1 MKKKK
6 KKKEKK
12 KKEEERYIL
21 KGAHA
26 CVGTWPGD
34 HADPSSLQWGGV
46 VAKGHS
52 YRTTC
57 QGRWGEL
64 IEFKA
69 HQAEMVASGATSLCD
84 VIGDGIRHERV
95 TEEVQDHKVK
105 WGANFSFQCK
115 MSANAS
121 TGVLDQCILR
131 VSVRKELKGG
141 RSFQKLG
148 FCDLNLAEFAG
159 SGQTTRRCL
168 LEGYDTRHRQDN
180 SMLMVSITMNMLSG
194 DVLFKVPSPSLK
206 HKQMIVSVAPDE
218 TNERHR
224 EDYSSGSIAS
234 GSSGCGSL
242 KKRPVLF
249 NSARGVAVAD
259 VSTELDRVGGWC
271 GLKMAAATLLVY
283 VFGWISG
290 RQHVV
295 LKTAKSIQE
304 LVPDGPHL
312 EPGDLGIV
320 PTAGPGPGVAET
332 EENHEAA
339 PGHSRNSSNTS
350 QLSKGSGYGSLNS
363 QHSRQSSSGDST
375 HIRSPSWPGWN
386 PRLAP
391 IPSTPTTT
399 PPSPRQRLSP
409 TKTNGRLRGNNPPSP
424 LLLCTPQRP
433 PLGSNF
439 RFPPWSGPSPRA
451 SSSPTI
457 PCPLSPLAASL
468 PHEGAN
474 QRGGHRKVFES
485 NSKLP
490 TVASPEDAPEESDAV
505 PPVAPLIRRTS
516 QVNASSGSGLSE
528 TGSLDRGKAALERRK
543 KAAEEGS
550 GGGGRVEAS
559 RVNPDPLIDQL
570 IQETNLEP
578 SETEMS
584 GLQLYI
590 AKDGTT
596 ALGSHEVKSLGVF
609 KQVVMD
615 DRQYCYIVMEERLN
629 SAKFVHTSS

>member
-1 MKKKK
+1 MAFMMKKKK
-6 KKKEKK
+6 YKFAVDVCIDELTAVPFVSAVLFAKVRLLDGGSFSE
-12 KKEEERYIL
+12 
-21 KGAHA
+21 A
-26 CVGTWPGD
+26 
-34 HADPSSLQWGGV
+34 SS
-46 VAKGHS
+46 
-52 YRTTC
+52 R
-57 QGRWGEL
+57 
-64 IEFKA
+64 
-69 HQAEMVASGATSLCD
+69 
-84 VIGDGIRHERV
+84 
-95 TEEVQDHKVK
+95 EEVQDHKVK

-249 NSARGVAVAD
+249 NS
-259 VSTELDRVGGWC
+259 
-271 GLKMAAATLLVY
+271 
-283 VFGWISG
+283 
-290 RQHVV
+290 
-295 LKTAKSIQE
+295 E

-320 PTAGPGPGVAET
+320 PTAGPGPGVAEA

-409 TKTNGRLRGNNPPSP
+409 TKTNGRLRSNNPPSP

-433 PLGSNF
+433 PPGSNF

-468 PHEGAN
+468 PNEGAN
-474 QRGGHRKVFES
+474 QR
-485 NSKLP
+485 
-490 TVASPEDAPEESDAV
+490 
-505 PPVAPLIRRTS
+505 
-516 QVNASSGSGLSE
+516 NASSGSGLSE